1 MIEEASKYLFQNYGR
16 LPYFF
21 EKGEGCYL
29 YDDKGKKYLDMLS
42 GIAVNA
48 LGYNHPKLT
57 KAICEQASKIIH
69 ISNLFYIKPQIEVA
83 KILSENSFGGKV
95 FFCNSGAES
104 NEALIKLVRRYFYDK
119 KQERYEIITFEGSFH
134 GRTLATV
141 TATAQ
146 PKYHEGFYPL
156 VEGFK
161 YAKFNDIDSVKNL
174 ITDKTAAILIELV
187 QGEGGVNPANKEFIK
202 ELYKLCKENDILF
215 TVDEVQTGI
224 GRTGKLFAYQH
235 FDIQPD
241 IISLAKGLGGGVPI
255 GAIIA
260 KDDIAKSFVPGTHA
274 STFGGNYLSTVAA
287 KVVLEEVLSEGF
299 LDRVQKVGEYLK
311 EALKIFGYPVKGLGL
326 MVGMDLPQS
335 ISAKEVMKKTLEK
348 GLIVGT
354 AGENTLR
361 FVPPLIITEKEVDEA
376 VDILKEVLNVN
387 WKIPSR
393 LVF

>member
-1 MIEEASKYLFQNYGR
+1 MIEEANKYLFQNYGR
-16 LPYFF
+16 LEYFF

-29 YDDKGKKYLDMLS
+29 FDEKGKKYLDMLS
-42 GIAVNA
+42 GIAVNG

-95 FFCNSGAES
+95 FFCNSGAEA

-119 KQERYEIITFEGSFH
+119 KENKYKIITFEGSFH

-146 PKYHEGFYPL
+146 PKYQEGFYPL

-161 YAKFNDIDSVKNL
+161 YAKFNDIESVKKL
-174 ITDKTAAILIELV
+174 INEKTAAVLIELV
-187 QGEGGVNPANKEFIK
+187 QGEGGVNPADKEFVK
-202 ELYKLCKENDILF
+202 ELYNLCKEKEILF

-241 IISLAKGLGGGVPI
+241 IVSLAKGLGGGVPI
-255 GAIIA
+255 GAIVA
-260 KDDIAKSFVPGTHA
+260 KDEIAKSFIPGTHA

-287 KVVLEEVLSEGF
+287 KVVLEEVLSDGF
-299 LDRVQKVGEYLK
+299 LDNVNQVGEYLK
-311 EALKIFGYPVKGLGL
+311 EKLKTFGFPVKGLGL
-326 MVGMDLPQS
+326 MVGMDLPKE
-335 ISAKEVMKKTLEK
+335 ISAKEIMKKALEK
-348 GLIVGT
+348 GLIIGT

-361 FVPPLIITEKEVDEA
+361 FVPPLIITKKEVDTAIE
-376 VDILKEVLNVN
+376 ILKEVIDVY
-387 WKIPSR
+387 
-393 LVF
+393 